1 MTVLRRRCGALR
13 WSAAF
18 AVAASTGGCATL
30 LGEPAPPPSAAEIAA
45 ARSELVGLP
54 ASEVAERQ
62 VASVVEQIAA
72 AASAIE
78 PGLRWSRAEDRA
90 LGPCYGPYEHT
101 GGRRVVLP
109 RYRADGSLP
118 QAAWPGFQETA
129 RVLAASVGAT
139 DMLPAAAS
147 SPEARHLRGAGCGGL
162 GQQHPAVGVL
172 RRPVRDHHR
181 DRGLPPARAAG
192 RLSIRRPA
200 RDQGRS
206 SSPENRRISGPGKPG
221 WRVADRPG
229 SVPRRPFMEQG
240 SCRIE
245 NVSLRREFGERRRSA
260 SVATARSR

>member
-1 MTVLRRRCGALR
+1 MTVLRRRRGVLR

-18 AVAASTGGCATL
+18 AVAAATGGCATL

-45 ARSELVGLP
+45 ARSELAGLP
-54 ASEVAERQ
+54 VSEVAERQ

-78 PGLRWSRAEDRA
+78 PGLRWSRAENRA

-139 DMLPAAAS
+139 DMLPAAS
-147 SPEARHLRGAGCGGL
+147 SPDRHVTFAG
-162 GQQHPAVGVL
+162 P
-172 RRPVRDHHR
+172 D
-181 DRGLPPARAAG
+181 AAAWDSNTQ
-192 RLSIRRPA
+192 LSVFS
-200 RDQGRS
+200 D
-206 SSPENRRISGPGKPG
+206 
-221 WRVADRPG
+221 
-229 SVPRRPFMEQG
+229 
-240 SCRIE
+240 
-245 NVSLRREFGERRRSA
+245 
-260 SVATARSR
+260 ARSMTITATVGCRLPEQPGG